1 MKKTKK
7 VCLLLALLAAEVG
20 SMNAQTSVT
29 PDKYKVETNSFSS
42 NWFISVGGVDDMFYN
57 DAALSRAIIVNE

>member
-1 MKKTKK
+1 
-7 VCLLLALLAAEVG
+7 
-20 SMNAQTSVT
+20 MNAQTSVT